1 MKKAILIIVIL
12 MASIIPASRGIEIY
26 EKEHAL
32 PPSAPQNL
40 TAESANGYVTLRWEP
55 ASSLDMY
62 PVRKY
67 NIYRGNSSQN
77 ETYLTSVD
85 ASVTSYND
93 RNVII
98 GRTYYY
104 YVTAV
109 NDVGESNRSNEV
121 QIVVENTANPP
132 EPPRN
137 LVAIRGEKY
146 VILTWDS
153 PVYDG
158 GSAVTEYCVYRNG
171 KKLASTT
178 TMFLRYNDTEIDIHS
193 KYTYYIT
200 AVNEVGE
207 SKPSNEVT
215 IQWSKPT
222 PPLNLKIERNGDYA
236 LLTWE
241 QGDAGGLRISE
252 YKIYVNYGN
261 GWKYVGKT
269 TKNIYKLK
277 LSSSLF
283 GGTAKIK
290 VTEVNALGES
300 DGIIVETTTPSN
312 GIILYA
318 IVISLGVIVIFLLYL
333 LYRRRS

>member
-1 MKKAILIIVIL
+1 MKKAILIIIIL
-12 MASIIPASRGIEIY
+12 IASIIPASQGTGIY
-26 EKEHAL
+26 ERAPAL
-32 PPSAPQNL
+32 PPSAPKNL
-40 TAESANGYVTLRWEP
+40 TAESVNGYVVLRWEP
-55 ASSLDMY
+55 ASSSNLH
-62 PVRKY
+62 PVQKY
-67 NIYRGNSSQN
+67 KIYRGNSSKN
-77 ETYLTSVD
+77 ETYLASVD

-93 RNVII
+93 RDVII

-109 NDVGESNRSNEV
+109 NDVGESNKSNEV
-121 QIVVENTANPP
+121 HIVVENTANPP
-132 EPPRN
+132 QPPRN
-137 LVAIRGEKY
+137 LVAVRGEKY

-158 GSAVTEYCVYRNG
+158 GTAITEYCVYRNG
-171 KKLASTT
+171 KKLASVT
-178 TMFLRYNDTEIDIHS
+178 TMFLRYNDTDIDIHS

-215 IQWSKPT
+215 VQWSKPT
-222 PPLNLKIERNGDYA
+222 PPLNLKIEKNGDYA
-236 LLTWE
+236 ILTWE
-241 QGDAGGLRISE
+241 QGDSGGLRIRE

-261 GWKYVGKT
+261 GWKYVGNT
-269 TKNIYKLK
+269 TKNLYKLK
-277 LSSSLF
+277 LSSSLL

-300 DGIIVETTTPSN
+300 DGTIVETTVPSN
-312 GIILYA
+312 GIILYVV
-318 IVISLGVIVIFLLYL
+318 VISLGIIVVFLLYL